1 MIQKEITGDILGLPT
16 EKITVNGRDYPL
28 LPPTIGKL
36 AGAGHHL
43 AGIPDLQTLGDII
56 SVLPHLAGICKALSW
71 LVAGDESL
79 YKEFTEGTA
88 EEVVNGLIRAVSL
101 VGIENF
107 ARLSALARNVRS
119 LVAITR

>member
-1 MIQKEITGDILGLPT
+1 MIHKEITGDILGLTT

-28 LPPTIGKL
+28 PPPTIRRL
-36 AGAGHHL
+36 AGAGHYL
-43 AGIPDLQTLGDII
+43 SDIPDLQTLGDII
-56 SVLPHLAGICKALSW
+56 SVLPHLDGICRALSW

-79 YKEFTEGTA
+79 YGEFTKGTA
-88 EEVVNGLIRAVSL
+88 EEVVNGLVRGITL